1 MGGPLKV
8 DGIEVLGTVNDTFFQ
23 ILTPEALKFIGT
35 LSREF
40 ESQRKSLF
48 LHRQKRQTEIDNGK
62 LPDFLPETQDIR
74 ESDWKVAPIPE
85 DLKDRRV
92 EITGP
97 VDRKMIINALN
108 SGASTY
114 MADFEDSHS
123 PTWKNGWRL

>member
-1 MGGPLKV
+1 MGDPVKV
-8 DGIEVLGTVNDTFFQ
+8 DGIEVLGPVDEAFSQ
-23 ILTPEALKFIGT
+23 ILTPEALQFVGA
-35 LSREF
+35 LALEF
-40 ESQRKSLF
+40 ESQRKTL
-48 LHRQKRQTEIDNGK
+48 LQNRQKRQTEIDGGK
-62 LPDFLPETQDIR
+62 LPDFLEETRSIR
-74 ESDWKVAPIPE
+74 ESDWQVAPIPD

-123 PTWKNGWRL
+123 PTWKGT